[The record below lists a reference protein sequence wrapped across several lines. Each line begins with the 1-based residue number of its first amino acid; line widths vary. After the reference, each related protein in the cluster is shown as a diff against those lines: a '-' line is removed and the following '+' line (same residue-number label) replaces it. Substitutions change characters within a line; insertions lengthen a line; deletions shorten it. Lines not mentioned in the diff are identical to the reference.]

1 MSPSRFPPLSF
12 RISTGCV
19 CLGEGIEIFCLCVGF
34 CEANSVDGLD
44 KGERQRGL
52 GEDRD
57 EGLDEEPRERSF
69 EGEQRARG
77 LGEEETELCFGE
89 DE

>member
-1 MSPSRFPPLSF
+1 MFPLLSF
-12 RISTGCV
+12 RLSTGCV
-19 CLGEGIEIFCLCVGF
+19 CLGDGNASFCLCAGF
-34 CEANSVDGLD
+34 CDATSVDGLD

-52 GEDRD
+52 GEERS
-57 EGLDEEPRERSF
+57 EGLVEEPRERSF